1 MKQIPPFKYNISIF
15 FLGGGGYQKRK
26 EIFCTPLPPCKIL
39 LWQVTVGD
47 RFELRQLLSE
57 IREGVK
63 NNQCGGSTIFF
74 FGGGGRPKLSNLEG
88 EALLNTK
95 PISIF

>member
-1 MKQIPPFKYNISIF
+1 M
-15 FLGGGGYQKRK
+15 
-26 EIFCTPLPPCKIL
+26 FCTPLPPSKIL

-63 NNQCGGSTIFF
+63 NNQSLHDFF
-74 FGGGGRPKLSNLEG
+74 WGGGGRPKISYLEG
-88 EALLNTK
+88 EALLNTE